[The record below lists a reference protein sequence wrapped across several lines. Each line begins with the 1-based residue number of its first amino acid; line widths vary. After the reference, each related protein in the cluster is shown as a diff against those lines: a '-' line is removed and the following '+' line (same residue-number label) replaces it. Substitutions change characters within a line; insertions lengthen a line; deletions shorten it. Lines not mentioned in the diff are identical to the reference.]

1 MLFLKHKLK
10 AGEPK
15 KTILQNPKILE
26 VNLIKDEIKISFD
39 WRKNFSVLFI
49 VLLVSGLFLAEIYLG
64 LDWWEKQENIR
75 LEAISQKTA
84 QVSQEV
90 TKLRN
95 VADEAM
101 TYKDKAGE
109 VGNLLNNHVYWS
121 NFFSWLEKNTLS
133 SVKYGSFKGDLSGIY
148 TLNAKTR
155 SFAEVSWQV
164 KAFLKSSTTK
174 AAEVASANL
183 ASGEGGDNEK
193 KDREVTFNLKLE
205 VDPAIFKK

>member
-1 MLFLKHKLK
+1 MLFLKNKLK

-39 WRKNFSVLFI
+39 WRKNFSVLLI
-49 VLLVSGLFLAEIYLG
+49 VLVVSGLFLTEIYFG
-64 LDWWEKQENIR
+64 LDWWEKQENVR
-75 LEAISQKTA
+75 LEVISQRTA

-90 TKLRN
+90 TKLKN
-95 VADEAM
+95 AADEAM

-205 VDPAIFKK
+205 VDPEIFKK